1 MFAFQYNTSKI
12 EYNLIKSKRKT
23 ISISVDSKGNVLV
36 KAPLRLSDEKVL
48 ELIKKKSSWIEE
60 KLLLVQETIGQ
71 QQERQY
77 KNGETFY
84 YLGNEYVLKIIEDT
98 VKCHPA

>member
-48 ELIKKKSSWIEE
+48 ELIKKKSSWIE
-60 KLLLVQETIGQ
+60 
-71 QQERQY
+71 
-77 KNGETFY
+77 
-84 YLGNEYVLKIIEDT
+84 
-98 VKCHPA
+98 